1 MMCICGVFSLTPLR
15 LSLILKRVSSSL
27 FISKMRCFMAKK
39 TVVRSAIT
47 GQFVKPIEAKR
58 HPDTTVTETIKIPT
72 KKAKK

>member
-1 MMCICGVFSLTPLR
+1 
-15 LSLILKRVSSSL
+15 
-27 FISKMRCFMAKK
+27 MAKK

-58 HPDTTVTETIKIPT
+58 HPDTTITETIKIPT